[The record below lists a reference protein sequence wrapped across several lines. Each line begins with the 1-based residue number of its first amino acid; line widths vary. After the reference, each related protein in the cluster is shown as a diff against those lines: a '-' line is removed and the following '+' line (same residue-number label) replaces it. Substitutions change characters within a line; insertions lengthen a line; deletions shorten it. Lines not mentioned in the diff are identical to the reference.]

1 MSVKI
6 GTTTVSGR
14 VSDSNLVHRSGNE
27 SISGVKD
34 FVNLPTTSDVVTID
48 NLTPS
53 NIITKAHLDE
63 AISEAKSSSLVFI
76 GYVSLTDPSSS
87 YSIATGNLWI
97 NANTMPTAFPVLA
110 EDIKVW
116 DGTQWVQSTETYT
129 PKDFEFFREVV
140 DSRGFYWFAGEWVV
154 MSTDMDT
161 TYFQLDSTSGKWII
175 NPTYDASLVHIA
187 GTEDVTGVKKFTSVN
202 LSVNNRSK
210 ARTEND
216 TDWMVAFR
224 FNDKNGK
231 PTGEISTK
239 RYTSDTKSYIKLYTC
254 EDDGN
259 GGDTWREVL
268 SGYYDGTQNVI
279 ESGKFQGTAYR
290 ALWGDLA
297 ELYEADK
304 KYEPGTLLQVGGKKE
319 VTLATTEV
327 NLIVSSKPGILIN
340 SEEEGKKNML
350 PCALAGKVPVK
361 VDCEVKKGDKL
372 YLSNNGFA
380 SNIKNKNPIGIALE
394 DGNTLVNAIVKLSF

>member
-53 NIITKAHLDE
+53 NMVTKAHLDE

-87 YSIATGNLWI
+87 YSIAIGNLWI
-97 NANTMPTAFPVLA
+97 NANTMPTVFPVLS

-175 NPTYDASLVHIA
+175 NPTYDASLVHKA
-187 GTEDVTGVKKFTSVN
+187 GTETVTGAKTFEQTVKISNATQLRLCNASSGSNGYGFLVRNDGSNTYLLLTDQGDIDGTWNALRPLQINNSTGDVTAGQ
-202 LSVNNRSK
+202 
-210 ARTEND
+210 
-216 TDWMVAFR
+216 
-224 FNDKNGK
+224 
-231 PTGEISTK
+231 
-239 RYTSDTKSYIKLYTC
+239 
-254 EDDGN
+254 
-259 GGDTWREVL
+259 TWTFSNTV
-268 SGYYDGTQNVI
+268 
-279 ESGKFQGTAYR
+279 QGTAYR